1 MVINLVFVCF
11 FRKQIEL
18 EIIKSSNDQEPIKK

>member
-1 MVINLVFVCF
+1 MYLIIFF
-11 FRKQIEL
+11 YGFRKQIER